1 MRQQLWA
8 RLDDPGTTAVKFLS
22 GYVSADSIDW
32 LLEIARGRPGI
43 DIELIC
49 GMAYREGLPGDQYER
64 LMELDHSLRVREPG
78 SRQGVYVF
86 AAGPEGSRRR
96 GLHGK
101 AYLLEQTDCKELFIG
116 SSNFSDSGLGD
127 VDNRGRYVG
136 NVEVNTLIVDP
147 IEVSRF
153 EAFYEELHQNHTL
166 FGSVKATRKTSD
178 KWMAVPINEID
189 SFPITGVARKRRQS
203 VRRAPDLEKGA
214 IPSGFKIHPYVDI
227 DLARNIDAQA
237 GSNLNACFGKGRWQ
251 QSSGKVVPRDWYE
264 VEIMPGVEVTR
275 EAVYPRGEFDVQTHD
290 GFTFRAKTSGDGF
303 KNFRSQGDLKI
314 LGYWIKGLLEDAGAL
329 SDNPQ
334 EPVTRETFSVYGNSI
349 LRLYRVSER
358 KVILS
363 FPADPADL

>member
-1 MRQQLWA
+1 MRQQLQT
-8 RLDDPGTTAVKFLS
+8 RLDNRGTTAVKCLS
-22 GYVSADSIDW
+22 GYVSVGSIGW
-32 LLEIARGRPGI
+32 LLEIARGRPGMN
-43 DIELIC
+43 IELIC
-49 GMAYREGLPGDQYER
+49 GMAYREGLSGDQYEC
-64 LMELDHSLRVREPG
+64 LMELDHTLRAREPG

-101 AYLLEQTDCKELFIG
+101 AYLLEQTDCKELIVG

-127 VDNRGRYVG
+127 VDNRGRYAG

-166 FGSVKATRKTSD
+166 FGNVEATRETSD

-189 SFPITGVARKRRQS
+189 SFPITGVARKRRQIA
-203 VRRAPDLEKGA
+203 RHTPELKKGPV
-214 IPSGFKIHPYVDI
+214 PSDFRGLDYVDI
-227 DLARNIDAQA
+227 DLARNIEAQA

-251 QSSGKVVPRDWYE
+251 RSSGKVVPREWYE

-275 EAVYPRGEFDVQTHD
+275 QAVYPRGEFDVQTHD
-290 GFTFRAKTSGDGF
+290 GFVFRAKTSGDGY
-303 KNFRSQGDLKI
+303 KNFRSEGDLKI

-358 KVILS
+358 KVILN